1 VLQEPASILLE
12 ALPYIRRFH
21 GQTMVIKLGGE
32 VMERKKTLDSLLQ
45 DVVLLHYVGMKPVL
59 VHGGGS
65 EITREM
71 KKAGKEPEFVAGLR
85 VTDRETMEILH
96 KYLAGKLN
104 TEIVLGINKHGGR
117 GVGISGIDGKV
128 ILARKLREVTTPEGE
143 RLQVDLGFVGEIERI
158 DPHMVSFLLSN
169 GYIPVLSPLG
179 VDEEGRSLNLNADT
193 VAAELAVVMGAR
205 KLIVLTNVKGVLRD
219 PKDESTL
226 ISQLTVEEARAL
238 LASGVVTGGMIPK
251 LKACIR
257 AVEGGVE
264 RAHILQG
271 TMPHALLLE
280 LLTDRGA
287 GTMIEKGK

>member
-1 VLQEPASILLE
+1 MSRGKPGDGLQEPASVLLE
-12 ALPYIRRFH
+12 ALPYIRKFH

-32 VMERKKTLDSLLQ
+32 VIEKKKTLDSLLQ

-59 VHGGGS
+59 VHGGGP

-85 VTDRETMEILH
+85 VTDKETIEILH
-96 KYLAGKLN
+96 KYLVGKLN
-104 TEIVLGINKHGGR
+104 TEIVLGINKYGGR
-117 GVGISGIDGKV
+117 AVGISGVDGKI
-128 ILARKLREVTTPEGE
+128 ILAKKIREVTTPNGE
-143 RLQVDLGFVGEIERI
+143 KLHVDLGFVGEIERI

-193 VAAELAVVMGAR
+193 VAAELAIVMGAK

-226 ISQLTVEEARAL
+226 ISQLTVEEAKTL
-238 LASGVVTGGMIPK
+238 LASGVVSGGMIPK

-257 AVEGGVE
+257 AVEG
-264 RAHILQG
+264 
-271 TMPHALLLE
+271 
-280 LLTDRGA
+280 
-287 GTMIEKGK
+287 

>member
-1 VLQEPASILLE
+1 MQEQAGVLLE

-21 GQTMVIKLGGE
+21 GQVMVIKIGGE
-32 VMERKKTLDSLLQ
+32 VMEKKRTLDSLLQ

-71 KKAGKEPEFVAGLR
+71 KKTGKEPEFVAGLR
-85 VTDRETMEILH
+85 VTDRETIEILH
-96 KYLAGKLN
+96 KYLVGKLN
-104 TEIVLGINKHGGR
+104 TEIVLGISKYGAR
-117 GVGISGIDGKV
+117 AVGISGMDGKT
-128 ILARKLREVTTPEGE
+128 ILAKKIREVITPEGE
-143 RLQVDLGFVGEIERI
+143 KKQVDLGFVGEIERI
-158 DPHMVSFLLSN
+158 DPAVVNFLVSQ
-169 GYIPVLSPLG
+169 GYVPVLSPLG

-219 PKDESTL
+219 PKDENSL
-226 ISQLTVEEARAL
+226 IPQLTVEEARVL
-238 LASGVVTGGMIPK
+238 LSSGVVSGGMIPK

-264 RAHILQG
+264 RAHVLQG
-271 TMPHALLLE
+271 TLPHSLLLE

-287 GTMIEKGK
+287 GTMIERRK